1 MKGPAGTKAG
11 LSPSPAQNPHRAFTL
26 ALVGNPNAGKTTL
39 FNALTGLRA
48 KTANFP
54 GTTIERRVGRVQIG
68 QRQVVIVDLPGLYGL
83 ESSSPEEKMA
93 SDALRG
99 RLAKHAAPDA
109 ALVVVDA
116 TNLERNLF
124 LASQVL
130 ELDCPVIIA
139 LNMMDMAGREGIH
152 IDVEKLRS
160 ELGCAVVPVSAR
172 SGKGIDNLRYEIGR
186 LAAGAMPEAVAHCK
200 PNCAMCSGCPY
211 QARYEWTESVSA
223 KVMNAAAAR
232 RSQHTEKLDEILT
245 HPIAGMAIF
254 AGVMLSVFAL
264 IFWAAKIPMDLIDH
278 LFTNVGAWVAAH
290 VMESDLQSLLVNG
303 VIGGVGGIL
312 VFLPQICILFFAL
325 SLLEDTGYL
334 SRAAFVMDKVM
345 RRLGLPG
352 KAFMPLLSAHACAI
366 PAIMSARVIEN
377 PRDRLVTIL
386 IAPLMTC
393 SARIPVY
400 AMVTALLFPQ
410 SPLKAALVFTGA
422 YATGIIFAVITAM
435 IFQRTIL
442 PGGSRPLV
450 IELPPY
456 RLPGLRTA
464 LLQTADRAKIFIK
477 QAGTTI
483 LVISL
488 LLWTLSHY
496 PKSTPPAGAAT
507 LTTQAIQVEESG
519 DAKRAG
525 ELRLAAGRLTAQNSL
540 QHSFAGR
547 IGHIIEPV
555 IRPLGFDWQ
564 IGIGIISSFAAREV
578 IVSTLAVVYGV
589 GEGSTEQ
596 GRTSLYSSL
605 RHATR
610 TDGTPVFTAAACL
623 SILIYYI
630 LAAQCLPT
638 SAVVR
643 RETNSLKW
651 PLFQIAYMTGLAYVA
666 ALIVYQIFHYL
677 GHA

>member
-1 MKGPAGTKAG
+1 MNDVAGTKVES
-11 LSPSPAQNPHRAFTL
+11 LPSPAQYPRRVFTL

-68 QRQVVIVDLPGLYGL
+68 RRQMIIVDLPGLYSL

-99 RLAKHAAPDA
+99 RLAKHTAPDA

-124 LASQVL
+124 LVSQIL
-130 ELDCPVIIA
+130 ELNCPVIVA
-139 LNMMDMAGREGIH
+139 LNMMDTAERESIR
-152 IDVEKLRS
+152 IDVKKLRS
-160 ELGCAVVPVSAR
+160 ELGCAVIPVAAR
-172 SGKGIDNLRYEIGR
+172 TGKGVDELRREIGR
-186 LAAGAMPEAVAHCK
+186 LAGGAMPEAVTHCK
-200 PNCAMCSGCPY
+200 PNCAACSGCPY
-211 QARYEWTESVSA
+211 QARYEWVEFVSA
-223 KVMNAAAAR
+223 RVMDAAVAR
-232 RSQHTEKLDEILT
+232 RSQSTEKLDEILT
-245 HPIAGMAIF
+245 HPIVGMAAF
-254 AGVMLSVFAL
+254 AGVMLSLFVL

-278 LFTNVGAWVAAH
+278 LFTNVGTWVTAH
-290 VMESDLQSLLVNG
+290 VSGGDLQSLLVNG
-303 VIGGVGGIL
+303 VIGGVGGVL

-334 SRAAFVMDKVM
+334 ARAAFVMDKLM

-410 SPLKAALVFTGA
+410 SPFKAALIFTGA
-422 YATGIIFAVITAM
+422 YATGIIFAM
-435 IFQRTIL
+435 IAALVFQHTIL
-442 PGGSRPLV
+442 PGGSKPLV

-464 LLQTADRAKIFIK
+464 LLHTFDRAKIFVK
-477 QAGTTI
+477 QAGTII

-488 LLWTLSHY
+488 LLWALAHY
-496 PKSTPPAGAAT
+496 PKSVPPAAAVT
-507 LTTQAIQVEESG
+507 LTAQAAQVEKSG
-519 DAKRAG
+519 DAKQAD
-525 ELRLAAGRLTAQNSL
+525 ELRLAANRLTAQSSL
-540 QHSFAGR
+540 QHSFAGQ
-547 IGHIIEPV
+547 IGRVIEPALK
-555 IRPLGFDWQ
+555 PLGFDWQ
-564 IGIGIISSFAAREV
+564 IGIGIIGSFAAREV

-589 GEGSTEQ
+589 GDAAGQ
-596 GRTSLYSSL
+596 NHTSLYDAL
-605 RHATR
+605 RRATR
-610 TDGTPVFTAAACL
+610 TDGTPVFTTATCISL
-623 SILIYYI
+623 LVFYI
-630 LAAQCLPT
+630 LAAQCLST
-638 SAVVR
+638 SVVVR

-651 PLFQIAYMTGLAYVA
+651 PLFQIVYMTGLAYIA
-666 ALIVYQIFHYL
+666 ALVVYQIFRHL

>member
-1 MKGPAGTKAG
+1 
-11 LSPSPAQNPHRAFTL
+11 
-26 ALVGNPNAGKTTL
+26 
-39 FNALTGLRA
+39 
-48 KTANFP
+48 
-54 GTTIERRVGRVQIG
+54 
-68 QRQVVIVDLPGLYGL
+68 
-83 ESSSPEEKMA
+83 
-93 SDALRG
+93 
-99 RLAKHAAPDA
+99 
-109 ALVVVDA
+109 
-116 TNLERNLF
+116 
-124 LASQVL
+124 
-130 ELDCPVIIA
+130 
-139 LNMMDMAGREGIH
+139 
-152 IDVEKLRS
+152 
-160 ELGCAVVPVSAR
+160 
-172 SGKGIDNLRYEIGR
+172 
-186 LAAGAMPEAVAHCK
+186 
-200 PNCAMCSGCPY
+200 
-211 QARYEWTESVSA
+211 
-223 KVMNAAAAR
+223 
-232 RSQHTEKLDEILT
+232 
-245 HPIAGMAIF
+245 
-254 AGVMLSVFAL
+254 
-264 IFWAAKIPMDLIDH
+264 
-278 LFTNVGAWVAAH
+278 
-290 VMESDLQSLLVNG
+290 
-303 VIGGVGGIL
+303 
-312 VFLPQICILFFAL
+312 
-325 SLLEDTGYL
+325 
-334 SRAAFVMDKVM
+334 
-345 RRLGLPG
+345 
-352 KAFMPLLSAHACAI
+352 
-366 PAIMSARVIEN
+366 
-377 PRDRLVTIL
+377 
-386 IAPLMTC
+386 
-393 SARIPVY
+393 
-400 AMVTALLFPQ
+400 
-410 SPLKAALVFTGA
+410 
-422 YATGIIFAVITAM
+422 M